1 MTEIVGKMKIMEKR
15 KIKSAEFR
23 NYTHCSQ
30 KCFVGW
36 VGFQNYYIL
45 LRVGHGKCL
54 RPITRWMGEVKKGQ
68 NHAYVI
74 FEWSLYRN
82 PKLFFSK
89 NSLNVT
95 NVKPLSKKK
104 LIFFWG
110 FDAFLFWTFDLK

>member
-30 KCFVGW
+30 KCFMGW
-36 VGFQNYYIL
+36 VGFQNYYII

-54 RPITRWMGEVKKGQ
+54 RPITRWVGEVKKGQ

-74 FEWSLYRN
+74 FEWSLTGN
-82 PKLFFSK
+82 KKDVNFQIHHH
-89 NSLNVT
+89 
-95 NVKPLSKKK
+95 LSKFEVPVVVNLKHIFELFGLYATCF
-104 LIFFWG
+104 LI
-110 FDAFLFWTFDLK
+110 